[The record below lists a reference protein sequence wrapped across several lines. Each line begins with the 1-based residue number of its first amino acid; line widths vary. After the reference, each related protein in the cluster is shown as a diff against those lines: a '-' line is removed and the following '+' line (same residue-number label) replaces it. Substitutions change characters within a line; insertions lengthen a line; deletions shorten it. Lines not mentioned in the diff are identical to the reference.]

1 MTSND
6 SVGDGAQDDSKDD
19 AGPVITVT
27 NAGAPVPDDDVS
39 DLSDDDGDKTRCWVS
54 RVCHSCSQHLCLV
67 TAGSLCSAV
76 TILIIINI
84 VFGFD
89 PFLIILMFSLIFLLM
104 TLLTG

>member
-6 SVGDGAQDDSKDD
+6 SVGDGAQDDGKDD
-19 AGPVITVT
+19 DGAVITVT
-27 NAGAPVPDDDVS
+27 GGSVPDEDDS
-39 DLSDDDGDKTRCWVS
+39 DPGDDGDKTRCWVS

-76 TILIIINI
+76 TVLIIINI